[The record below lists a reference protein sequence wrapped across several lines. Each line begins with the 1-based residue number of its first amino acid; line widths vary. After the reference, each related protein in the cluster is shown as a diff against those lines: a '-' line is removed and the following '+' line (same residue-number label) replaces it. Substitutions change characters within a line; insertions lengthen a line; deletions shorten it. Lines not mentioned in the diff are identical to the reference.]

1 MKPIPNPKSQ
11 IPNSAQK
18 GFLLLELLVAISILA
33 IILSVGSESVYV
45 SMQSGKTSSE
55 SDAAIGLANE
65 TLEAVRAIS
74 DERWQN
80 IYDLTKGAQYHTVQ
94 SGTKW
99 ATSTASE
106 ILALNNATYT
116 RYFTV
121 ENVNRCNDSSRT
133 IASSTVCA
141 PADNYSDDPST
152 QKVTV
157 TVSWQGSGSPVVISD
172 YFSRWRNKV
181 CTQTDWSGGVGVGVI
196 GCSGT
201 TYESA
206 TAFPSGVVD
215 TTGGTIKLQ

>member
-1 MKPIPNPKSQ
+1 MKPIPNSKYHILYPTKRG
-11 IPNSAQK
+11 A
-18 GFLLLELLVAISILA
+18 LLIELLVAISLLA
-33 IILSVGSESVYV
+33 IILSIGSESVYV

-55 SDAAIGLANE
+55 SDVAVGLANE

-80 IYDLTKGAQYHTVQ
+80 IYDLTKGAQYHPVL

-106 ILALNNATYT
+106 LIALNTATYT

-133 IASSTVCA
+133 IASSTTCV
-141 PADNYSDDPST
+141 PANNYSDDPST

-157 TVSWQGSGSPVVISD
+157 TVSWQGSGSPVIISD
-172 YFSRWRNKV
+172 YFLRWRNKV
-181 CTQTDWSGGVGVGVI
+181 CTQTDWSGGVGSGVKD
-196 GCSGT
+196 CPDT
-201 TYESA
+201 TYESISPA
-206 TAFPSGVVD
+206 GTINTA
-215 TTGGTIKLQ
+215 GGMIKLQ